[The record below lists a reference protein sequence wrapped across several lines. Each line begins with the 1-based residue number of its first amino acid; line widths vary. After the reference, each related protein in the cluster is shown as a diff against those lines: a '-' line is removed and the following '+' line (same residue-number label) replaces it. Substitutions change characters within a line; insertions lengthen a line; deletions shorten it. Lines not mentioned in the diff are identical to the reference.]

1 MPKSIRQSIDVR
13 NTVSAPKLSTTAKPV
28 DTFVQPE
35 KPRELQT
42 AEALKSLGQGLGGLA
57 QNYRQSKEES
67 DIAGLDAEIA
77 LAQEA
82 VDNGSIKNIREYKEW
97 PQYSAAVQLKLNSR
111 LGQKDGQEAAQK
123 LQSFFSENPKHLTDD
138 DLRAQAILDHRPEVS
153 EDASKAYSGMMVSSY
168 NNATNA
174 LTNAGM
180 NMRAQEVKEE
190 LREADGAAVDSVIL
204 NPNGFDP
211 AALDAL
217 DAELQESS
225 LLSKPQLKALYAER
239 IIAAADTNNDPEL
252 LDHLDQKKY
261 GSAVINNKIA
271 NAKRSITNR
280 LNSEASAART
290 KREQARTDHYRTK
303 SQDIVR
309 AAADGTLDPQDYRDE
324 PDARLFELATKYT
337 TAVIIPPVQSTR
349 NVATLKQS
357 IENYVRSDGAAG
369 VEGLGSTVDK
379 DEILDLIQNDK
390 TINAS
395 DKIRLMNSIDS
406 VMSVDALQSS
416 RVYSEGLSDANSSIT
431 AANKSIWADI
441 AQFEGVD
448 IQGELKGLWKD
459 TVSDLYQEYV
469 EANDGNEPPRSVI
482 EGFVDTADR
491 AMEKRVK
498 AMERR
503 FLGEDNT
510 REPTASNTQTNGAPE
525 IGTVQNGF
533 RFKGGDPAQS
543 SSWEPSEEMADS
555 SDTDGGA
562 A

>member
-1 MPKSIRQSIDVR
+1 M
-13 NTVSAPKLSTTAKPV
+13 
-28 DTFVQPE
+28 
-35 KPRELQT
+35 
-42 AEALKSLGQGLGGLA
+42 
-57 QNYRQSKEES
+57 
-67 DIAGLDAEIA
+67 DAEIA
-77 LAQEA
+77 LAEQSVA
-82 VDNGSIKNIREYKEW
+82 DGDIKNIREHKAFA
-97 PQYSAAVQLKLNSR
+97 QYSPAVQLKLNSR
-111 LGQKDGQEAAQK
+111 LGQKDGQAQAEA
-123 LQSFFSENPKHLTDD
+123 LQNYFSENPKALMDD
-138 DLRAQAILDHRPEVS
+138 EQRNQAILDHTPEIDES
-153 EDASKAYSGMMVSSY
+153 ASKAYSGYAKVTY
-168 NNATNA
+168 DNVARQ
-174 LTNAGM
+174 LTGVGM
-180 NMRAQEVKEE
+180 NLRSQEVKKE
-190 LREADGAAVDSVIL
+190 LREADGMAVDSVL
-204 NPNGFDP
+204 ANPNGFDP

-217 DAELQESS
+217 DAELVQNS
-225 LLSKPQLKALYAER
+225 LMSKGELKTLYAER
-239 IIAAADTNNDPEL
+239 FIAQAETTGNPEL
-252 LDHLDQKKY
+252 LDQYPQQY
-261 GSAVINNKIA
+261 GSLVINNKIA